1 MTLRDVVNVLEAV
14 ALREPAVRTVV
25 PNDVFALNTM
35 QDARYGVFAWTQGQ
49 HRVDIRNG
57 LQRFALTLF
66 YVDRL
71 TDDGANRLMIQS
83 AGVQVLEN
91 ILRAADASGV
101 ETDGEVAFTT
111 FNQRFLDD
119 CAGVY
124 ASVTLLV
131 PADTT
136 CEIDYL

>member
-1 MTLRDVVNVLEAV
+1 MTLRDVVNILEAA

-49 HRVDIRNG
+49 HRLDIAEG
-57 LQRFALTLF
+57 MQRFAFVLF

-71 TDDGANRLMIQS
+71 TDDAANRLMVQS
-83 AGVQVLEN
+83 TGVQVLGN
-91 ILRAADASGV
+91 ILRAADAEGV
-101 ETDGEVAFTT
+101 EVEGEVAFTT
-111 FNQRFLDD
+111 FNQRFIDD

-131 PADTT
+131 PADTN
-136 CEIDYL
+136 CKIEY

>member
-1 MTLRDVVNVLEAV
+1 MTLREVVTILEGA
-14 ALREPAVRTVV
+14 AGREPAVRTIV
-25 PNDVFALNTM
+25 PNDVFTLNTM

-49 HRVDIRNG
+49 HRLDISEG
-57 LQRFALTLF
+57 LQRFAFTVF

-71 TDDGANRLMIQS
+71 TDDGANRLMVQS
-83 AGVQVLEN
+83 TGVQVLGN
-91 ILRAADASGV
+91 ILRAADAAGV
-101 ETDGEVAFTT
+101 ETDGEVTFTT

-124 ASVTLLV
+124 AQVTLLV

-136 CEIDYL
+136 CENEY